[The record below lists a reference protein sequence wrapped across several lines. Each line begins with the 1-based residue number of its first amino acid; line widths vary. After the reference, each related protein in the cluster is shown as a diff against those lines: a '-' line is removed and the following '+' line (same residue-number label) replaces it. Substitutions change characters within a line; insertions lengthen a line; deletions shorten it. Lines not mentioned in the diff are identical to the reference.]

1 MQLCVPLI
9 CTILMLWGIGLHV
22 HKGLQGL
29 RSEFNHLYLH
39 FIELS
44 FDVQATRKLLI
55 RLLSDA
61 LLGDQLGAEFVL
73 LHLLSAV

>member
-1 MQLCVPLI
+1 MYRAWALTTLPIMIYFYQLI
-9 CTILMLWGIGLHV
+9 D
-22 HKGLQGL
+22 
-29 RSEFNHLYLH
+29 
-39 FIELS
+39 LS
-44 FDVQATRKLLI
+44 FDVQAARKLLI

>member
-1 MQLCVPLI
+1 MTCAYYFYRL
-9 CTILMLWGIGLHV
+9 
-22 HKGLQGL
+22 
-29 RSEFNHLYLH
+29 
-39 FIELS
+39 IELS
-44 FDVQATRKLLI
+44 FDLQATRKLLI